1 MARNGSGTFA
11 RSVSDYVPDTD
22 ILAEDV
28 NAEFDDIATALTD
41 SIAKDGQTTPT
52 ANLPMGGFRHTT
64 IGNASA
70 RNQYAAAGQVQ
81 DGAFLWGGTAAG
93 TADARTIAPTPAITA
108 YAAGQLFRFING
120 AAANTGAAT
129 LAVSGLTATA
139 LRKGAAAT
147 ELAAGD
153 LPADAAVEVLYDG
166 TVFRL
171 MAVQPSGIGV
181 QAMRAADPAGLG
193 AVALAGATMTGP
205 LSVTGSANVFG
216 AAASERFLQFATAA
230 TRRWRL
236 IAESTAES
244 GGNAGTNLGLVA
256 YADDETLIGE
266 VFVVTRS
273 TRVTDFKVQPTLNG
287 VALSTTTGTITG
299 VTAGVGLTG
308 GGASGSVTLDVSGTY
323 GGVGTYAWLENN
335 SGGTITPGST
345 TAGSGLSPSQSG
357 TWRLMGGPV
366 GGTVVGASGLW
377 FRTV

>member
-1 MARNGSGTFA
+1 MARNGSGSFD
-11 RSVSDYVPDTD
+11 RPVSDYVPDTD

-52 ANLPMGGFRHTT
+52 ANLPMGGFRHTGA
-64 IGNASA
+64 GNASA
-70 RNQYAAAGQVQ
+70 RNHYAAAGQVQ

-108 YAAGQLFRFING
+108 YAAGQIFRFING

-139 LRKGAAAT
+139 IRKGVAAT

-153 LPADAAVEVLYDG
+153 LPADAAVEVLFDG

-171 MAVQPSGIGV
+171 MAVQPAGIGV
-181 QAMRAADPAGLG
+181 QVLRAADPAGMG
-193 AVALAGATMTGP
+193 AVALAGGTMTGP
-205 LSVTGSANVFG
+205 LSTAGSVNVYG
-216 AAASERFLQFATAA
+216 AAETERFVQWSSNAEV
-230 TRRWRL
+230 RWRL

-244 GGNAGTNLGLVA
+244 GANAGTNFGLVA
-256 YADDETLIGE
+256 FDDDEVAIGE

-299 VTAGVGLTG
+299 VTAGLGLTG
-308 GGASGSVTLDVSGTY
+308 GGASGAVTLDVSGTY
-323 GGVGTYAWLENN
+323 GGVGTYMWAENN

-345 TAGSGLSPSQSG
+345 TAGSGLVPSQSG

-366 GGTVVGASGLW
+366 GGTAVGASGLW